1 MNRVHFM
8 STTDNWSTPK
18 DVYRT
23 LDAEFGFD
31 YDPCPLAEQP
41 LFDGLETEW
50 GEVSFVNPPYSKIK
64 AWCRKAYEE
73 WQKGKTVVMLIPS
86 RTDTSYWHDYIM
98 KASEIRFIRGRLKFG
113 DSKNSAP
120 FPSAIVVFRSSRC
133 DI

>member
-50 GEVSFVNPPYSKIK
+50 GEVNFVNPPYSKIK
-64 AWCRKAYEE
+64 DWCKRLMMNGRKVK
-73 WQKGKTVVMLIPS
+73 QL
-86 RTDTSYWHDYIM
+86 
-98 KASEIRFIRGRLKFG
+98 
-113 DSKNSAP
+113 
-120 FPSAIVVFRSSRC
+120 
-133 DI
+133 